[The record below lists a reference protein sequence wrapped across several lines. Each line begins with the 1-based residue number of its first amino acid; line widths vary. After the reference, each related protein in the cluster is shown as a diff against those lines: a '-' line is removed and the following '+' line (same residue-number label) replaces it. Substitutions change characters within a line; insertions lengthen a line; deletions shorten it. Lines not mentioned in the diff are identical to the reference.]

1 MLCLGYKY
9 KPCAILKI
17 IAIFV
22 VYTRLEIALNR
33 LIRILIFAIAFLPLY
48 MQAQT
53 MATLSGKVVDED
65 GNPVPDV
72 QIAIIGSTTQSVFTD
87 AEGKYS
93 LSIPSGAEIEIVF
106 NNLSYGIVKQKIN
119 PKPGEKISLNPKLKF
134 KNELVEVKVID
145 ENRKQDVIFIQPKDY
160 FKLAGPNPDISKL
173 LLSQG
178 LGVQSSNELSSA
190 YSVRGGNYDEN
201 LVYVNDIEVFRP
213 QLARSG
219 QQEGLSFPNPDMVSG
234 INFSSGGFEA
244 KYGDKLSSALD
255 VTYRKP
261 RNFSSTVSG
270 GLLGGSVHIQEVTK
284 NKLFSWQIG
293 GRYRSTQYLLKTLD
307 TKGEYKPSF
316 YDIQSLM
323 NFAINEKFNIEIL
336 TNITGNKYLVKPSDR
351 ETTFGTFNQALRFK
365 VYFDGQEI
373 SKYNTYFGALSAN
386 YKPQKNLNLKF
397 ITSAYRDFEDETF
410 TVQGQ
415 YYIDELNTDF
425 GSSGFG
431 NVAFNRGVG
440 TYINHGR
447 NYLDATILNAEHKGK
462 LELKNNQQVL
472 WGARVQHEMI
482 VDRMSEWNYLDSA
495 GYSIPQT
502 NPNAVELPYVLKAK
516 NNIESTRLMGYGE
529 YIINK
534 QLHDTST
541 ITLTAGV
548 RSNYWTFNKENVVSP
563 RLTVAYDPN
572 WKRDWVFRA
581 SYGYYYQ
588 PPFYRDMR
596 DLSGKIN
603 PDIKAQQSIHYVLSS
618 DLNFKI
624 WKRGFKFMSALYY
637 KDMKNLIPYDIDNV
651 RIRYYAQNNSSG
663 YATGLDMRLNG
674 EFIKG
679 TESWISMSVMQTREK
694 INGLGSY
701 SYKDVNGAAWYPGTS
716 VTQVKDS
723 VFNKKGYIPRPT
735 DQLVTFNMFFQDY
748 LPKLPKCKMYLS
760 LIYGTGLPV
769 TIVGKKF
776 LMADNFRF
784 PQYRRVDIG
793 FSYDIVKEDKPL
805 AATNKLRFIKAAWV
819 SLEVW
824 NLLGINNTVSYTW
837 IKDVTNR
844 QYAIP
849 NYLTN
854 RQLNIKL
861 QVKF

>member
-1 MLCLGYKY
+1 LFPLLGG
-9 KPCAILKI
+9 AGIS
-17 IAIFV
+17 
-22 VYTRLEIALNR
+22 R
-33 LIRILIFAIAFLPLY
+33 
-48 MQAQT
+48 AQN
-53 MATLSGKVVDED
+53 ATVSGKVVDEE
-65 GNPVPDV
+65 GSPIQDV
-72 QIAIIGSTTQSVFTD
+72 QVAIINSTATSVFTD
-87 AEGKYS
+87 S
-93 LSIPSGAEIEIVF
+93 LGQYTLNIPSDKEIEVGF
-106 NNLSYGIVKQKIN
+106 NNLSYDAFKQKITA
-119 PKPGEKISLNPKLKF
+119 KPGEKITVSPKLKF
-134 KNELVEVKVID
+134 KNELTGITVTD

-178 LGVQSSNELSSA
+178 LGVQSSNELSST

-201 LVYVNDIEVFRP
+201 LVYVNDVEIFRP

-219 QQEGLSFPNPDMVSG
+219 QQEGLSFANPDMVSG

-244 KYGDKLSSALD
+244 KYGDKLSSVLD

-261 RNFSSTVSG
+261 RNFSATVSG
-270 GLLGGSVHIQEVTK
+270 GLLGGSVHVQNISK
-284 NKLFSWQIG
+284 NKLISWQVG
-293 GRYRSTQYLLKTLD
+293 SRYRSTQYLLKGLD

-316 YDIQSLM
+316 YDVQSLV
-323 NFAINEKFNIEIL
+323 NFAFTDKFSMEIL
-336 TNITGNKYLVKPSDR
+336 ANITGNKYLVVPTDR

-373 SKYNTYFGALSAN
+373 SKYNTYFGALTAT
-386 YKPQKNLNLKF
+386 YKPKSNLQLKF
-397 ITSAYRDFEDETF
+397 ITSAYKDFEDETF

-447 NYLDATILNAEHKGK
+447 NYLDATIINAEHKGK
-462 LELKNNQQVL
+462 LSLKKNQQLL
-472 WGARVQHEMI
+472 WGARVQHEII
-482 VDRMSEWNYLDSA
+482 VDKLSEWNYLDSA
-495 GYSIPQT
+495 GYSIP
-502 NPNAVELPYVLKAK
+502 NSNANSVDLPYSLKTQ

-529 YIINK
+529 YIINQ
-534 QLHDTST
+534 QLKDTST
-541 ITLTAGV
+541 ITLTAGL
-548 RSNYWTFNKENVVSP
+548 RSNYWTFNKQNVFSP
-563 RLTVAYDPN
+563 RVTLAYDPN
-572 WKRDWVFRA
+572 WKSDWVFRA

-596 DLSGKIN
+596 GLNGKIDSN
-603 PDIKAQQSIHYVLSS
+603 IKAQQSIHYVLSS
-618 DLNFKI
+618 DLNFKM
-624 WKRGFKFMSALYY
+624 WKRGFKFMGALYY
-637 KDMKNLIPYDIDNV
+637 KDMKNLIPYDVDNV
-651 RIRYYAQNNSSG
+651 RIRYYAQNNSQG

-694 INGLGSY
+694 INGLGSW
-701 SYKDVNGAAWYPGTS
+701 SYTDVNGQPWFPGTS

-776 LMADNFRF
+776 LMSDNFRF

-793 FSYDIVKEDKPL
+793 FSYDIVKEDKP
-805 AATNKLRFIKAAWV
+805 KRYVKGAWIT
-819 SLEVW
+819 LEVW

-837 IKDVTNR
+837 IKDVTN
-844 QYAIP
+844 QQFAIP
-849 NYLTN
+849 NYLTQ
-854 RQLNIKL
+854 RMLNVKL

>member
-1 MLCLGYKY
+1 M
-9 KPCAILKI
+9 
-17 IAIFV
+17 V
-22 VYTRLEIALNR
+22 S
-33 LIRILIFAIAFLPLY
+33 PLWGDGRGV
-48 MQAQT
+48 AQT
-53 MATLSGKVVDED
+53 ATLSGKVIDDD
-65 GNPVPDV
+65 GNPIPDV
-72 QIAIIGSTTQSVFTD
+72 QVAILGSTTESVFTD
-87 AEGKYS
+87 SSGKY
-93 LSIPSGAEIEIVF
+93 LLTIPAGNEIEIIF
-106 NNLSYGIVKQKIN
+106 NNLSYNSVKQKIN
-119 PKPGEKISLNPKLKF
+119 PKSGEKITINPKLKF
-134 KNELVEVKVID
+134 KNELVEVKITD
-145 ENRKQDVIFIQPKDY
+145 ENRKQDIIFIQSKDY

-201 LVYVNDIEVFRP
+201 LVYVNDVEVFRP

-219 QQEGLSFPNPDMVSG
+219 QQEGLSFPNPDMVSS

-244 KYGDKLSSALD
+244 KYGDKLSSVLD

-270 GLLGGSVHIQEVTK
+270 GLLGGSVHLQDISK
-284 NKLFSWQIG
+284 NKLFSWQVG

-323 NFAINEKFNIEIL
+323 NFAITEKFSIEVL
-336 TNITGNKYLVKPSDR
+336 ANITGNKYLVKPSDR

-373 SKYNTYFGALSAN
+373 SKYNTYFGALSAT
-386 YKPQKNLNLKF
+386 YKPTSNLQLKF
-397 ITSAYRDFEDETF
+397 ITSAYKDYEDETF

-462 LELKNNQQVL
+462 LLIKKNQQLL
-472 WGARVQHEMI
+472 WGARVQHEI
-482 VDRMSEWNYLDSA
+482 INDKLSEWNYLDSA
-495 GYSIPQT
+495 GYSIPNS
-502 NPNAVELPYVLKAK
+502 NPNSVDLPYVLKTK
-516 NNIESTRLMGYGE
+516 NYVESTRLMGYGE

-534 QLHDTST
+534 QLRDTST
-541 ITLTAGV
+541 LTLTAGV
-548 RSNYWTFNKENVVSP
+548 RSNFWTFNQQNVVSP
-563 RLTVAYDPN
+563 RVTVAYDPN
-572 WKRDWVFRA
+572 WKKDWVFRA

-596 DLSGKIN
+596 GLSGKIDSN
-603 PDIKAQQSIHYVLSS
+603 IKAQQSIHYVLSS

-624 WKRGFKFMSALYY
+624 WSRGFKFMGALYY
-637 KDMKNLIPYDIDNV
+637 KDLKNLIPYDIDNV

-701 SYKDVNGAAWYPGTS
+701 SYTDVNGAAWYPGTS

-760 LIYGTGLPV
+760 LIYGSGLPV

-776 LMADNFRF
+776 LMSDNFRF
-784 PQYRRVDIG
+784 PSYKRVDIG

-805 AATNKLRFIKAAWV
+805 TNKFRFIKAAWI

>member
-1 MLCLGYKY
+1 M
-9 KPCAILKI
+9 
-17 IAIFV
+17 
-22 VYTRLEIALNR
+22 
-33 LIRILIFAIAFLPLY
+33 
-48 MQAQT
+48 
-53 MATLSGKVVDED
+53 
-65 GNPVPDV
+65 
-72 QIAIIGSTTQSVFTD
+72 
-87 AEGKYS
+87 
-93 LSIPSGAEIEIVF
+93 
-106 NNLSYGIVKQKIN
+106 
-119 PKPGEKISLNPKLKF
+119 
-134 KNELVEVKVID
+134 
-145 ENRKQDVIFIQPKDY
+145 
-160 FKLAGPNPDISKL
+160 
-173 LLSQG
+173 
-178 LGVQSSNELSSA
+178 
-190 YSVRGGNYDEN
+190 
-201 LVYVNDIEVFRP
+201 
-213 QLARSG
+213 
-219 QQEGLSFPNPDMVSG
+219 
-234 INFSSGGFEA
+234 
-244 KYGDKLSSALD
+244 
-255 VTYRKP
+255 
-261 RNFSSTVSG
+261 
-270 GLLGGSVHIQEVTK
+270 GGSVHIQDVTK

>member
-1 MLCLGYKY
+1 MNKLVKILFAVFVFFSCTIQAQN
-9 KPCAILKI
+9 AIL
-17 IAIFV
+17 
-22 VYTRLEIALNR
+22 
-33 LIRILIFAIAFLPLY
+33 
-48 MQAQT
+48 
-53 MATLSGKVVDED
+53 SGRVLDNE
-65 GNPVPDV
+65 GSPIPEV
-72 QIAIIGSTTQSVFTD
+72 QVAVFGSGSQSVFTD
-87 AEGKYS
+87 STGKYS
-93 LSIPSGAEIEIVF
+93 LSIPSGNELTIVF
-106 NNLSYGIVKQKIN
+106 NNLSYESVKHTIT
-119 PKPGEKISLNPKLKF
+119 PKPGEKITINPRLKF
-134 KNELVEVKVID
+134 KNDLNEVKVID
-145 ENRKQDVIFIQPKDY
+145 ENRKQDVVYIQPKDY

-173 LLSQG
+173 LLAQG

-201 LVYVNDIEVFRP
+201 LVYVNDVEIFRP

-219 QQEGLSFPNPDMVSG
+219 QQEGLSFANPDMVSG

-244 KYGDKLSSALD
+244 KYGDKLSSVLD
-255 VTYRKP
+255 ITYKKP
-261 RNFSSTVSG
+261 REFSSTVSG
-270 GLLGGSVHIQEVTK
+270 GLLGGSVHMQNVSK
-284 NKLFSWQIG
+284 NKLFSWQVG

-307 TKGEYKPSF
+307 TKGEYKPTF
-316 YDIQSLM
+316 YDIQSLL
-323 NFAINEKFNIEIL
+323 NFAITEKFSVEVLANV
-336 TNITGNKYLVKPSDR
+336 TGNKYLVKPSDR

-373 SKYNTYFGALSAN
+373 SKYNTYFGALTAT
-386 YKPQKNLNLKF
+386 YKPKKDLMLKF
-397 ITSAYRDFEDETF
+397 ITSAYKDFEDETF

-462 LELKNNQQVL
+462 YEISKEQQVL
-472 WGARVQHEMI
+472 WGARVQEEI
-482 VDRMSEWNYLDSA
+482 ISDKLSEWNYLDSA
-495 GYSIPQT
+495 GYSIPNN
-502 NPNAVELPYVLKAK
+502 NPNSVELPYVLKTK
-516 NNIESTRLMGYGE
+516 NNIQSARLMGYGE
-529 YIINK
+529 YIFNR
-534 QLHDTST
+534 QLKDTSVV
-541 ITLTAGV
+541 TLTAGL
-548 RSNYWTFNKENVVSP
+548 RSNYWTFNTQNVISP
-563 RLTVAYDPN
+563 RVTLAYDPN

-596 DLSGKIN
+596 GLNGKI
-603 PDIKAQQSIHYVLSS
+603 DSSIKAQQSIHYVLSS

-624 WKRGFKFMSALYY
+624 WNRRFKFMNAIYY
-637 KDMKNLIPYDIDNV
+637 KDMKNLIPYDVDNV
-651 RIRYYAQNNSSG
+651 RIRYYAKNNSSG

-679 TESWISMSVMQTREK
+679 TESWISMSIMQTREK
-694 INGLGSY
+694 INGLGVWNY
-701 SYKDVNGAAWYPGTS
+701 TDVNGQPWYPGTS

-723 VFNKKGYIPRPT
+723 VYNMKGYIPRPT

-748 LPKLPKCKMYLS
+748 LPKLPRCKMYLS
-760 LIYGTGLPV
+760 LIYGSGLPV
-769 TIVGKKF
+769 TIVGKKQ
-776 LMADNFRF
+776 LMSDKFRF
-784 PQYRRVDIG
+784 PSYKRVDIG
-793 FSYDIVKEDKPL
+793 FTYDIVKEDKP
-805 AATNKLRFIKAAWV
+805 KGWVKGAWI

-824 NLLGINNTVSYTW
+824 NLLGINNTVSYIW
-837 IKDVTNR
+837 IKDVTNT

-854 RQLNIKL
+854 RQVNIKL

>member
-1 MLCLGYKY
+1 LY
-9 KPCAILKI
+9 KPVKILVVFCAVLL
-17 IAIFV
+17 F
-22 VYTRLEIALNR
+22 
-33 LIRILIFAIAFLPLY
+33 PLLGGAGVGK
-48 MQAQT
+48 AQN
-53 MATLSGKVVDED
+53 ATVSGKVVDED
-65 GNPVPDV
+65 GSPISEV
-72 QIAIIGSTTQSVFTD
+72 QVAIINSTAAAVFTD
-87 AEGKYS
+87 S
-93 LSIPSGAEIEIVF
+93 LGQYTLNIPSGTEIEIGF
-106 NNLSYGIVKQKIN
+106 NNLSYDAFRQKITA
-119 PKPGEKISLNPKLKF
+119 KPEEKITISPKLKF
-134 KNELVEVKVID
+134 KNELVGVTITD
-145 ENRKQDVIFIQPKDY
+145 ENRRQEAIFIQPKDY

-178 LGVQSSNELSSA
+178 LGVQSSNELSST

-201 LVYVNDIEVFRP
+201 LVYVNDVEIFRP

-219 QQEGLSFPNPDMVSG
+219 QQEGLSFANPDMVSG

-244 KYGDKLSSALD
+244 KYGDKLSSVLD

-261 RNFSSTVSG
+261 RDFSATVSG
-270 GLLGGSVHIQEVTK
+270 GLLGGSVHVQNVSK
-284 NKLFSWQIG
+284 NKLFSWQVG
-293 GRYRSTQYLLKTLD
+293 SRYRSTQYLLKGLD

-316 YDIQSLM
+316 YDVQSLM
-323 NFAINEKFNIEIL
+323 NFAFTDKLSLEIL
-336 TNITGNKYLVKPSDR
+336 ANITGNKYLVKPTDR

-373 SKYNTYFGALSAN
+373 SQYNTYFGALSAT
-386 YKPQKNLNLKF
+386 YKPKSNLQLKF
-397 ITSAYRDFEDETF
+397 ITSAYKDFEDETF

-447 NYLDATILNAEHKGK
+447 NYLDATIINAEHKGK
-462 LELKNNQQVL
+462 LSLKKNQQIL
-472 WGARVQHEMI
+472 WGARVQHEII
-482 VDRMSEWNYLDSA
+482 VDKLSEWNYLDSA
-495 GYSIPQT
+495 GYSIP
-502 NPNAVELPYVLKAK
+502 NSNANSVDLPYSLKTQ

-529 YIINK
+529 YIINQK
-534 QLHDTST
+534 LRDTST
-541 ITLTAGV
+541 ITLTAGL
-548 RSNYWTFNKENVVSP
+548 RSNYWTFNKQNVFSP
-563 RLTVAYDPN
+563 RITLAYDPN
-572 WKRDWVFRA
+572 WKSDWVFRA

-596 DLSGKIN
+596 GLNGKIDSN
-603 PDIKAQQSIHYVLSS
+603 IKAQQSIHYVLSS
-618 DLNFKI
+618 DLNFKM
-624 WKRGFKFMSALYY
+624 WKRGFKFMGALYY
-637 KDMKNLIPYDIDNV
+637 KDMKSLIPYDIDNV

-694 INGLGSY
+694 INGLGSW
-701 SYKDVNGAAWYPGTS
+701 SYTDVNGQAWFPGTS

-723 VFNKKGYIPRPT
+723 TFNKKGYIPRPT

-793 FSYDIVKEDKPL
+793 FSYDIVKEDKP
-805 AATNKLRFIKAAWV
+805 KRFVKGAWL

-844 QYAIP
+844 QFAIP
-849 NYLTN
+849 NYLTQRMIN
-854 RQLNIKL
+854 VKL